1 MNPSADY
8 CQPFMLHLRF
18 QANSLCCDNECWLS
32 GGYAHAG
39 PCEDCGCGDEHAI
52 AECPKR
58 QEPGPYSDMGRRPR

>member
-8 CQPFMLHLRF
+8 CQPFMVHMR
-18 QANSLCCDNECWLS
+18 QQKGCAVCIDPDCNLS

-39 PCEDCGCGDEHAI
+39 PCEPCGCPDEHAI

-58 QEPGPYSDMGRRPR
+58 QEPGPYSDMRRK